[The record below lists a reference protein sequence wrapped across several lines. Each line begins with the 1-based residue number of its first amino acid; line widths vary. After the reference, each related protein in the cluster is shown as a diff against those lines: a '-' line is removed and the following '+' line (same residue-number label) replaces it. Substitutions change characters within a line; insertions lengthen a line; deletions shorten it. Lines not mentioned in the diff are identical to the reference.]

1 MTIAETKQGKFTVIN
16 TNIDMTEVTVIN
28 SMNGRQGDD
37 GRIVYFALKDGQVP
51 HNLTG
56 EDIFIAV
63 KDAASKIKRVSGVHE
78 WVSRQGGL
86 FSMLL
91 PSDMYQAA
99 GEVQEAY
106 IAITSDSGSIVSSI
120 PITFRV
126 VENNIIFTA
135 NASRDFLDTV
145 DKTIADSIQKVKELT
160 NNIEAQSKA
169 YDALSSGLQATLQK
183 FNEKK
188 VASLNGDNKYTGINE
203 FSRSIIAG
211 LSPRRAIFTSW
222 DTVTQSMDQFGGY
235 WYTDGFD
242 IYGSPTEMPY
252 ANIQIIPGN
261 DPKVGRIEI
270 HNPFNQE
277 YWLGSV
283 GDGEIKKW
291 EQLAKATS
299 RKVPFTDFNYVAQNM
314 GIYAGNWY
322 NDGTQII
329 NGPND
334 QLDFTSI
341 VVVSGNSLG
350 SGYIEINNSFNQEH
364 WIGSVAGGQIQKW
377 VKVQMTTSSK
387 APFTDYAYVAKNMGI
402 YAGNWYTDGS
412 EIANAPEIGMLTSNI
427 TVVSGATLGTG
438 RIEIHD
444 PDTHHFWIGSVKDG
458 IISGWE
464 EIGINDSTIYSKDI
478 TFMGGVLMLRRSGK
492 TVQAYLYSDNVDQT
506 FKGYSVIAKNL
517 VPDGYRPVISA
528 GGMAD
533 LKTWQDKDTI
543 NGVIEVGTD
552 GSLASRSASNGS
564 VGGFMRW
571 SATWLTKDN
580 LPK

>member
-211 LSPRRAIFTSW
+211 LAPRRAIFTSW

-252 ANIQIIPGN
+252 SDIQIIPGN
-261 DPKVGRIEI
+261 DPKIGRIEV
-270 HNPFNQE
+270 HNSFNQDL
-277 YWLGSV
+277 WLASV
-283 GDGEIKKW
+283 ADGEIKKW
-291 EQLAKATS
+291 EQVAKKTS
-299 RKVPFTDFNYVAQNM
+299 SKAPFTDFNVVAKNM
-314 GIYAGNWY
+314 GVYAGEWY
-322 NDGTQII
+322 NDGVQII

-334 QLDFTSI
+334 QVAFTNI
-341 VVVSGNSLG
+341 TVKSGNSNG
-350 SGYIEINNSFNQEH
+350 IGYIETHNSFNQEH
-364 WIGSVAGGQIQKW
+364 WIASVAGDQIIDWQKMQS
-377 VKVQMTTSSK
+377 VTSGK
-387 APFTDYAYVAKNMGI
+387 APFTDYAVVAKNMGV

-444 PDTHHFWIGSVKDG
+444 PDTHHLWIGSVKGG
-458 IISGWE
+458 IITGWE

-492 TVQAYLYSDNVDQT
+492 TVQAYLYSDNVNQT

-543 NGVIEVGTD
+543 NGVLEVGTD

-564 VGGFMRW
+564 VGGFLRW

>member
-334 QLDFTSI
+334 QLEFTSI

-458 IISGWE
+458 IITGWE

-543 NGVIEVGTD
+543 NGVLEVGTD

-564 VGGFMRW
+564 VGGFLRW

>member
-135 NASRDFLDTV
+135 NASKDFVDTV
-145 DKTIADSIQKVKELT
+145 EETVQKAVDKLDGLSNKIQ
-160 NNIEAQSKA
+160 AQSAA
-169 YDALSSGLQATLQK
+169 YDALSSGLNSIMDK
-183 FNEKK
+183 FKEKK
-188 VASLNGDNKYTGINE
+188 VASLNNDNKFTGVNE
-203 FSRSIIAG
+203 FSHSIIAG
-211 LSPRRAIFTSW
+211 LSPRKAIFNSW
-222 DTVTQSMDQFGGY
+222 DSVVQSMDQFGGY
-235 WYTDGFD
+235 WYTDGFN
-242 IYGSPTEMPY
+242 IFGNPSEMPY

-291 EQLAKATS
+291 EQLAKTTS

-387 APFTDYAYVAKNMGI
+387 APFTDYAYVAKNMGT